1 MKNIEIKK
9 WKTSRGNMRFQF
21 TGKKTFERVWLII
34 LVTFLGVVT
43 CSIDLFIWHSNFL
56 FLILFLLFLFLGGNY
71 SYR

>member
-9 WKTSRGNMRFQF
+9 WKTSRGNMCFQF